1 MLLYFFR
8 RILYLIPILVGV
20 NLLVFAMFFVVNT
33 PDDMARQAL
42 GEKADRPE
50 AIEVWKA
57 NHGYDMPLFFDGASS
72 GVGKFTH
79 TIFFR
84 RSLGMFWGDFG
95 VSDATGKSII
105 SEIRARVWPSF
116 ALALPIFIGTLLAN
130 VYFAMKLA
138 ALRGSAVDRAGQF
151 LCVLL
156 MSTST
161 LVFIIFGQYFGAQ
174 KLRLAP
180 VSGFATGLAMA
191 KFLTL
196 PAVVGII
203 SGLGSGTRLYRTFFL
218 EQISQD
224 YVRTARAKGLSE
236 DTVLFKH
243 VLRNALIPILTNIPI
258 YLLMLFTGNLL
269 LEKFFAIPGLGGFTI
284 DAIAAQDFSV
294 VRAMVFLGAVLYIF
308 GMLLAD
314 LAYTIADPRVKLE

>member
-95 VSDATGKSII
+95 VSDATGKAII

-130 VYFAMKLA
+130 V
-138 ALRGSAVDRAGQF
+138 
-151 LCVLL
+151 
-156 MSTST
+156 
-161 LVFIIFGQYFGAQ
+161 
-174 KLRLAP
+174 
-180 VSGFATGLAMA
+180 
-191 KFLTL
+191 
-196 PAVVGII
+196 
-203 SGLGSGTRLYRTFFL
+203 
-218 EQISQD
+218 
-224 YVRTARAKGLSE
+224 
-236 DTVLFKH
+236 
-243 VLRNALIPILTNIPI
+243 
-258 YLLMLFTGNLL
+258 
-269 LEKFFAIPGLGGFTI
+269 
-284 DAIAAQDFSV
+284 
-294 VRAMVFLGAVLYIF
+294 
-308 GMLLAD
+308 
-314 LAYTIADPRVKLE
+314 